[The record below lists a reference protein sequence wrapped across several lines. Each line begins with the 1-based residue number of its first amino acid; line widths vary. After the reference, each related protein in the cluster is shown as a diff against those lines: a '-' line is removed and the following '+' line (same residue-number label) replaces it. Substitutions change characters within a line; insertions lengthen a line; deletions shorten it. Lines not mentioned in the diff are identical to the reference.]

1 MSTVYGT
8 KLAEGFAQKVIS
20 LFFDTSISTLI
31 TNQDYEGEIKDKLSK
46 LNILTFAAI
55 DWVTYTGADLNVVSA
70 VESVGVL
77 TTDQLKG
84 FYFKIPSLN
93 KFYSWIKNPEGTLL
107 DSTAKK
113 LKELIDSFILG
124 LYGDVGAGN
133 RVGTD
138 VTSGTITVTIS
149 TGAFVIAAATPVTS
163 AWVGKGIKFNGV
175 DTWYRVA
182 STSSTTEGFIVDDL
196 DDTGTGVYTGP
207 AVSGGTTYTVEAV
220 TKVQVAKTTIY
231 GYITNLTEKLNVA
244 KIPMEDRWLVISP
257 KIYTILKQA
266 TEIQPAVDAAYQDVV
281 KKGYVGNVDGFKVL
295 VSNQVT
301 GNNTDGY
308 QILAMHKSW
317 CTFAMGYTESGIED
331 LTGNFGKAYKGLA
344 IYGAKVV
351 DERRKAAAL
360 LFCYV

>member
-1 MSTVYGT
+1 MSDYGT
-8 KLAEGFAQKVIS
+8 KLAEGFSQKVIS
-20 LFFDTSISTLI
+20 LFFDTSISTEI
-31 TNQDYEGEIKDKLSK
+31 TNQDYEGEIENKLSK
-46 LNILTFAAI
+46 LNILTFGAI
-55 DWVTYTGADLNVVSA
+55 DWVTYTGADMSPVSA
-70 VESVGVL
+70 QESVGVL

-124 LYGDVGAGN
+124 LYGDVAAGN

-138 VTSGTITVTIS
+138 ADDATTITVTIT
-149 TGAFVIAAATPVTS
+149 TGAFVVAGGTPVTS
-163 AWVGKGIKFNGV
+163 AWVGKGIKFAGV
-175 DTWYRVA
+175 DTWYRVK
-182 STSSTTEGFIVDDL
+182 SQSSTTEGFIEDDK
-196 DDTGTGVYTGP
+196 DDPVSAYTGP
-207 AVSGGTTYTVEAV
+207 AVTGGTSYVVEAV
-220 TKVQVAKTTIY
+220 SKVQVAKTTIY
-231 GYITNLTEKLNVA
+231 GYITQLTEKLNVA

-308 QILAMHKSW
+308 QVLAMHKSW

-331 LTGNFGKAYKGLA
+331 LIGNFGKAYKGLA